1 MKLHKDIQR
10 NFPQTAPIVTT
21 KNAVNQLVEIN
32 EDSAVYYHNNLFRDR
47 KSNLIMISNAQTKV
61 YVRELNKKGC
71 LFY

>member
-1 MKLHKDIQR
+1 M
-10 NFPQTAPIVTT
+10 T
-21 KNAVNQLVEIN
+21 KNAVNQPVEIN

-47 KSNLIMISNAQTKV
+47 KSNLIMISNAQTKKV